1 MKPIRSRFR
10 NNRTFWK
17 TVVSLFTN
25 KLSKSENVIIINDS
39 DKSIS
44 DEKKTLPN
52 I

>member
-17 TVVSLFTN
+17 TVFSLFTN
-25 KLSKSENVIIINDS
+25 KLPKSENIIMINDS